1 MSKESTIPNAWDDDW
16 ESQAD
21 KADSALESA
30 QKEQPIRISKA
41 ERLAKHAE
49 TNKQIWQSAYVL
61 TRYILLYHTDR
72 DSREEPETFHFLAAR
87 DNVPLKQEFKP
98 ALKVLSR
105 KPAVQRIDPATG
117 LAKLT
122 LEDDDEEEDQKK
134 NQPTP
139 EELRLK
145 AQREREEKQ
154 RRYDEA
160 RARIL
165 GSPSGSS
172 TPGTVTPPAEDGRD
186 SRGKNRGVRKGER
199 QENRRADSQP
209 STKELFD
216 PNYTPKPG
224 IAIQKRSGEIS
235 RPGRQILRDEEQVI
249 RAPRGPDGSGRGG
262 FGFANRGAKKS

>member
-1 MSKESTIPNAWDDDW
+1 MSKKATVPDAWDDDW

-21 KADSALESA
+21 KADAAAERA
-30 QKEQPIRISKA
+30 KVEEQVKISKA

-49 TNKQIWQSAYVL
+49 TNKKIWESAYVPPPDIS
-61 TRYILLYHTDR
+61 TPVYTNHT
-72 DSREEPETFHFLAAR
+72 SRETPETFHFLAAR
-87 DNVPLKQEFKP
+87 DDVPLKQDFRP

-105 KPAVQRIDPATG
+105 KPVIQRIDPATG
-117 LAKLT
+117 LAKLS
-122 LEDDDEEEDQKK
+122 LDDDDDDEEEKK
-134 NQPTP
+134 IQPTP

-165 GSPSGSS
+165 GTPSGSS
-172 TPGTVTPPAEDGRD
+172 TPGNITPPTEDGKE
-186 SRGKNRGVRKGER
+186 SRGKGRGRKSDR
-199 QENRRADSQP
+199 QESRRPDVQSG
-209 STKELFD
+209 TKELFD

-224 IAIQKRSGEIS
+224 VSIQKRNEDSS
-235 RPGRQILRDEEQVI
+235 RSGRQTPRDEEQVI
-249 RAPRGPDGSGRGG
+249 RSPKGPDGSGRGG